1 MMLNFD
7 ADPEEMQQ
15 INFTRDLS
23 DNNDRLIL
31 FIIKK
36 AKETVLYFSQGTI
49 KVLWMCSTIL
59 FYFKIIPI

>member
-1 MMLNFD
+1 MLNFD

-36 AKETVLYFSQGTI
+36 SKETVLYFSQGTI
-49 KVLWMCSTIL
+49 KVL
-59 FYFKIIPI
+59 